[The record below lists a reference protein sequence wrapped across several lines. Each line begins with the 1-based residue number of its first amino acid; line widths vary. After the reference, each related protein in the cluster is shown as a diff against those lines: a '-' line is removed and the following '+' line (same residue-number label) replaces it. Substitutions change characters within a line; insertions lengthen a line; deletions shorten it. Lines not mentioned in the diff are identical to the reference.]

1 MVLVV
6 TSSWAATVPL
16 QPNQRPPRPLS
27 NDRTATAS
35 PPAWLSLS
43 RLGTA
48 TRFETTTSPA
58 NIDHPSFATTAS
70 RLRSSQPWSRSGGN
84 FPTESRFAGRYPPT
98 VNHNDCDTPTHRQT
112 TRAPPRDGPAT
123 TRLQTARTDKKG
135 KRWPTGRNRP
145 PPHIA

>member
-16 QPNQRPPRPLS
+16 QPTQSPPPPFINERA
-27 NDRTATAS
+27 ATAS

-48 TRFETTTSPA
+48 TRFETTTSRA
-58 NIDHPSFATTAS
+58 NIDPPRFATAAS
-70 RLRSSQPWSRSGGN
+70 RSRSIQPWNKSGGN

-98 VNHNDCDTPTHRQT
+98 VDHNDCDTPTHRQT
-112 TRAPPRDGPAT
+112 TRVPPRDDPAT
-123 TRLQTARTDKKG
+123 TSGRKART
-135 KRWPTGRNRP
+135 GR
-145 PPHIA
+145 